1 MKIIEPSVEILTP
14 IDGKAILKM
23 LEAVGRTCYKSEDKI
38 QEGSAEKFIA
48 GIVKRGHEAVIEH
61 YNITVKFICDA

>member
-14 IDGKAILKM
+14 IDSEAILKM

-38 QEGSAEKFIA
+38 QESSAEK
-48 GIVKRGHEAVIEH
+48 V
-61 YNITVKFICDA
+61 Y